1 MDGNSISTTKGYDGQ
16 NHSSADI
23 VPATTSSRDSNQDK
37 CPAQSALKRLERH
50 AAGIYEEVD
59 SVSQSISQQ
68 TYRIEQMEQQ
78 LENAHQRIQKLE
90 VELQTQIFRSI
101 PDYQVSDASIS
112 EDFLV
117 IRDSLCEWME
127 GIPDIK
133 SFTETLDDAIHR
145 RGIDES
151 MFTFPR
157 ELQLE
162 YDHAQTEILTM
173 ISFGIIR
180 EHVLES
186 LVFAAPPADLELLER
201 LYNMM
206 SMLEPKKDIE
216 SINLWRSDTVRAYAT
231 TQVYKDKIV
240 QHCSGLA
247 DYLRGFFGCF
257 SFEETFDWDQKFRR
271 LEEQILPQIAALA
284 LKLNCSPE
292 RYCWEW
298 YPDTNWTQPIV
309 FCKRDLSHFI
319 TMDAHTHHTLNPQTA
334 RFANMQDDAPVG
346 VVLLILYP
354 ALFRLVPG
362 SQNDILIQKAVVVI
376 QGYESLPSN
385 LKAKVD
391 SLVTK
396 E

>member
-1 MDGNSISTTKGYDGQ
+1 MDENSISTKKGFDGQ
-16 NHSSADI
+16 NHSSADN
-23 VPATTSSRDSNQDK
+23 VPATTSSRDSNQNK

-59 SVSQSISQQ
+59 SVSRSISQQ
-68 TYRIEQMEQQ
+68 AYRIEQMEQQ

-90 VELQTQIFRSI
+90 VELQTRIFRSM

-127 GIPDIK
+127 GFPDIR
-133 SFTETLDDAIHR
+133 SFTETLDNAIHR
-145 RGIDES
+145 RGIDKN

-162 YDHAQTEILTM
+162 FDHAQTEILTM

-186 LVFAAPPADLELLER
+186 LVFAAPPADQELLER

-206 SMLEPKKDIE
+206 SMLEPKK
-216 SINLWRSDTVRAYAT
+216 VRAYAT
-231 TQVYKDKIV
+231 TQAYKDKIV

-247 DYLRGFFGCF
+247 GYLRGFFGCF
-257 SFEETFDWDQKFRR
+257 SFEEPFDWDQKLRR
-271 LEEQILPQIAALA
+271 LEKQILPQIAALA
-284 LKLNCSPE
+284 LKLSCSPE
-292 RYCWEW
+292 RYYWEW
-298 YPDTNWTQPIV
+298 YPDLDWTQPIV
-309 FCKRDLSHFI
+309 FHKRNLSNFI

-334 RFANMQDDAPVG
+334 RFANMQDNAPIG

-385 LKAKVD
+385 LKAKLLNFGPVLILD
-391 SLVTK
+391 PTTT
-396 E
+396 

>member
-16 NHSSADI
+16 NHSSANN
-23 VPATTSSRDSNQDK
+23 VPATTSSRDSNQNK

-50 AAGIYEEVD
+50 AASIYEVD

-90 VELQTQIFRSI
+90 VELQTRIFRSI

-117 IRDSLCEWME
+117 ICDSLCEWME
-127 GIPDIK
+127 GFPDIK
-133 SFTETLDDAIHR
+133 SFTKTLDEAIHR

-216 SINLWRSDTVRAYAT
+216 SINLWRSDTVRAYVT
-231 TQVYKDKIV
+231 TQAYKDKIV

-284 LKLNCSPE
+284 LKLRCSPE

-298 YPDTNWTQPIV
+298 YPDTDWTQPI
-309 FCKRDLSHFI
+309 
-319 TMDAHTHHTLNPQTA
+319 TA

-376 QGYESLPSN
+376 QGYESLPSD

>member
-1 MDGNSISTTKGYDGQ
+1 MDGNSISTTKGYDVCIPLSRHVLRQ
-16 NHSSADI
+16 DSEVI
-23 VPATTSSRDSNQDK
+23 TTSSRDSNQNK

-298 YPDTNWTQPIV
+298 YPDTNWTQPI
-309 FCKRDLSHFI
+309 
-319 TMDAHTHHTLNPQTA
+319 TA

>member
-1 MDGNSISTTKGYDGQ
+1 MDENSISTKKGFDV
-16 NHSSADI
+16 S
-23 VPATTSSRDSNQDK
+23 TTSSRDSNQNK

-59 SVSQSISQQ
+59 SVSRSISQQ
-68 TYRIEQMEQQ
+68 AYRIEQMEQQ

-90 VELQTQIFRSI
+90 VELQTRIFRSM

-127 GIPDIK
+127 GFPDIR
-133 SFTETLDDAIHR
+133 SFTETLDNAIHR
-145 RGIDES
+145 RGIDKN

-162 YDHAQTEILTM
+162 FDHAQTEILTM

-186 LVFAAPPADLELLER
+186 LVGVPLPTEYRRLLIFI
-201 LYNMM
+201 
-206 SMLEPKKDIE
+206 DIE
-216 SINLWRSDTVRAYAT
+216 NINLWRSDTVRAYAT
-231 TQVYKDKIV
+231 TQAYKDKIV

-247 DYLRGFFGCF
+247 GYLRGFFGCF
-257 SFEETFDWDQKFRR
+257 SFEEPFDWDQKLRR
-271 LEEQILPQIAALA
+271 LEKQILPQIAALA
-284 LKLNCSPE
+284 LKLSCSPE
-292 RYCWEW
+292 RYYWEW
-298 YPDTNWTQPIV
+298 YPDLDWTQPIV
-309 FCKRDLSHFI
+309 FHKRNLSNFI

-334 RFANMQDDAPVG
+334 RFANMQDNAPIG

-391 SLVTK
+391 SLTTK

>member
-1 MDGNSISTTKGYDGQ
+1 MYVYPSVVT
-16 NHSSADI
+16 SSAR
-23 VPATTSSRDSNQDK
+23 TLRDSNQNK

-59 SVSQSISQQ
+59 SVSRSISQQ
-68 TYRIEQMEQQ
+68 AYRIEQMEQQ

-90 VELQTQIFRSI
+90 VELQTRIFRSM

-127 GIPDIK
+127 GFPDIR
-133 SFTETLDDAIHR
+133 SFTETLDNAIHR
-145 RGIDES
+145 RGIDKN

-162 YDHAQTEILTM
+162 FDHAQTEILTM

-186 LVFAAPPADLELLER
+186 LVGVPLPTEYRRLLIFI
-201 LYNMM
+201 
-206 SMLEPKKDIE
+206 DIE
-216 SINLWRSDTVRAYAT
+216 NINLWRSDTVRAYAT
-231 TQVYKDKIV
+231 TQAYKDKIV

-247 DYLRGFFGCF
+247 GYLRGFFGCF
-257 SFEETFDWDQKFRR
+257 SFEEPFDWDQKLRR
-271 LEEQILPQIAALA
+271 LEKQILPQIAALA
-284 LKLNCSPE
+284 LKLSCSPE
-292 RYCWEW
+292 RYYWEW
-298 YPDTNWTQPIV
+298 YPDLDWTQPIV
-309 FCKRDLSHFI
+309 FHKRNLSNFI

-334 RFANMQDDAPVG
+334 RFANMQDNAPIG
-346 VVLLILYP
+346 VVLLILHP

-391 SLVTK
+391 SLTTK